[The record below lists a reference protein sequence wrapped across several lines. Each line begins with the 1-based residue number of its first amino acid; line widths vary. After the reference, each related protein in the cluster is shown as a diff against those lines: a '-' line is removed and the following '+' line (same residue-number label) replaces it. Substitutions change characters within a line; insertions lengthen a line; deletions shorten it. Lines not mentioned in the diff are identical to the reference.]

1 MMARGPAPPRT
12 WQAAPP
18 NHVGCLPPDL
28 SEWVPDANNMFR
40 RRRSAR
46 ALKSYPIHY
55 YQRPC
60 QSVDDQ
66 GCAAGASHDCASHQ
80 RQGPLEDPDGVH
92 DCAPCGSLDGCSGGG
107 YRSGRGP
114 DGGGGGGG
122 GGGCGSL
129 SLARLATV
137 TPATHCCSNCS
148 TFVKLSSFVRPNAAV
163 ALVVTSSHNA
173 ANSSPASV
181 GGSSATSSSSSSSSM
196 DEPIC
201 AHCPW
206 HPSRL

>member
-1 MMARGPAPPRT
+1 ML
-12 WQAAPP
+12 AA
-18 NHVGCLPPDL
+18 CLQICPTGFQMRATCQIL
-28 SEWVPDANNMFR
+28 R
-40 RRRSAR
+40 RKRSAR
-46 ALKSYPIHY
+46 ALNCI
-55 YQRPC
+55 QFTTTGAR
-60 QSVDDQ
+60 
-66 GCAAGASHDCASHQ
+66 ARASHDCASHQ

-137 TPATHCCSNCS
+137 TPATHCFNNCS
-148 TFVKLSSFVRPNAAV
+148 TAVNIASFVRPNARTT
-163 ALVVTSSHNA
+163 LVCTSSHKA

-181 GGSSATSSSSSSSSM
+181 GGSSATASSSSSIKSANLSSLS
-196 DEPIC
+196 C
-201 AHCPW
+201 
-206 HPSRL
+206 HPPRL